1 MSCIWLND
9 NLAQRFLGMQY
20 FNSSFPEHA
29 ISFVFYV
36 LVGGLSFKTSVL
48 NVMWGQHKISS
59 GVIK

>member
-1 MSCIWLND
+1 
-9 NLAQRFLGMQY
+9 MQY
-20 FNSSFPEHA
+20 FNSSFHEHA